1 MRANPKRKQS
11 GRKTTRAA
19 ARRKPRY
26 TDWESLQETAYEVG
40 LRPGEFWEITPAEF
54 DRMVAGYVRRIN
66 KEGVYFREL
75 YALLYNINRGEKAPA
90 IEGIDVMRL
99 PGEKK
104 PRAAAQPKLKK
115 RTEAEWA
122 ELVSRIA
129 KS

>member
-1 MRANPKRKQS
+1 
-11 GRKTTRAA
+11 
-19 ARRKPRY
+19 
-26 TDWESLQETAYEVG
+26 
-40 LRPGEFWEITPAEF
+40 
-54 DRMVAGYVRRIN
+54 MVAGYVRRIN